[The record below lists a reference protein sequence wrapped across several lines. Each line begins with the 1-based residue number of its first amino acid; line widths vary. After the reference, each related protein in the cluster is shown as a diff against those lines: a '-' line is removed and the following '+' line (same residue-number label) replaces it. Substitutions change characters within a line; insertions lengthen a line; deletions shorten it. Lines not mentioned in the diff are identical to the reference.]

1 MVVHSVGALIVEPW
15 IDHPNVTALIWAGV
29 GGTETGN
36 ALVDVLYGAVN
47 PSARLPYTM
56 AKSPSDYPATI
67 VTGTGTQPGATVI
80 NYSEGYAIFHS
91 MKCRRFLTH
100 PFLHPQQPLHRLPPL

>member
-80 NYSEGYAIFHS
+80 NYSEGYAIFH
-91 MKCRRFLTH
+91 
-100 PFLHPQQPLHRLPPL
+100 